1 MCSPFLSTL
10 SLSERGAGTRLK
22 LMRLTGR
29 EDQPFTHV
37 IANLEMIFLLLFL
50 NLLFACV
57 LHSFGVS
64 NIKNHYKVTALV
76 LQLAVPVVEIWSFIY
91 SLRHMRVIQST
102 HKCPAF
108 NISRLYARFWYNI
121 VINWNQGGRG
131 FDYHCN
137 VPCILYSHA

>member
-1 MCSPFLSTL
+1 
-10 SLSERGAGTRLK
+10 
-22 LMRLTGR
+22 MRLTGR
-29 EDQPFTHV
+29 DDKPFTHV

-57 LHSFGVS
+57 LHFGVS
-64 NIKNHYKVTALV
+64 NIKNHYKVTAFLV
-76 LQLAVPVVEIWSFIY
+76 LATGCSCCGNMFIY

-131 FDYHCN
+131 FDCHCN